1 MIPHARIDIRV
12 NIMYIKRM
20 KKNQFKTNLDL
31 IGFLF
36 VKIISRR
43 KWWLLPFLFILFI
56 LGIFVSVTGNS
67 SVLPAIYALF

>member
-1 MIPHARIDIRV
+1 LIPHARIDIRV

>member
-1 MIPHARIDIRV
+1 LIPHTRIDIRV

-20 KKNQFKTNLDL
+20 KKSQFKTNLDL

-43 KWWLLPFLFILFI
+43 KWWLLPLLFILFI